1 MFIFMG
7 VPGLAE
13 LLISVPQAARSVES
27 LIGELKVLVHAE
39 SPSRDHLLLERCAGL
54 ISALGEV
61 NLGISPQIEIDEGVP
76 RILFDF
82 GAHPQGRGVLILC
95 HYDTVWEQG
104 AWRQDLF
111 SNDAGV
117 IRGPGAFD
125 MKAGILQGFRALRLL
140 REAGQS
146 LAGVRVLVT
155 GDEEVGSGTSRGPI
169 EALAKGMDAVLVLE
183 ASADGGTLKTARK
196 GISIYRLEIQ
206 GLASHT
212 GLDLDKGVNATVEA
226 AHQVLAV
233 SALADPVAGTSVTP
247 TVLRS
252 GTTTNTVPARALL
265 DLDVR
270 AWTVPELE
278 RVDAALRALLP
289 NLPGIRL
296 RLDGGINRPP
306 LEPAASAGLYALS
319 QEVAAGLAID
329 PPGSAAVGGASDGN
343 FTAGIGVPTLDGLGA
358 VGGGAH
364 STEEYMLVGAIAER
378 TALLAGIVQRIL
390 QGDFER

>member
-1 MFIFMG
+1 M
-7 VPGLAE
+7 
-13 LLISVPQAARSVES
+13 
-27 LIGELKVLVHAE
+27 
-39 SPSRDHLLLERCAGL
+39 
-54 ISALGEV
+54 
-61 NLGISPQIEIDEGVP
+61 
-76 RILFDF
+76 
-82 GAHPQGRGVLILC
+82 
-95 HYDTVWEQG
+95 
-104 AWRQDLF
+104 
-111 SNDAGV
+111 
-117 IRGPGAFD
+117 
-125 MKAGILQGFRALRLL
+125 
-140 REAGQS
+140 
-146 LAGVRVLVT
+146 
-155 GDEEVGSGTSRGPI
+155 
-169 EALAKGMDAVLVLE
+169 
-183 ASADGGTLKTARK
+183 
-196 GISIYRLEIQ
+196 
-206 GLASHT
+206 
-212 GLDLDKGVNATVEA
+212 
-226 AHQVLAV
+226 

-364 STEEYMLVGAIAER
+364 STKEYMLVGAIAER

>member
-1 MFIFMG
+1 MG
-7 VPGLAE
+7 VPLLAD
-13 LLISVPQAARSVES
+13 LLISVPQTATAVES
-27 LIGELKVLVHAE
+27 LIGELKVLVLAE
-39 SPSRDHLLLERCAGL
+39 SPSRDYVLLERCAGL

-61 NLGISPQIEIDEGVP
+61 NLGIPPQIDIEGSVP

-82 GAHPQGRGVLILC
+82 GAHPKGRGVLILC
-95 HYDTVWEQG
+95 HYDTVWDQG
-104 AWRQDLF
+104 AWWQELF
-111 SNDAGV
+111 QHDAGV

-146 LAGVRVLVT
+146 LAGVRLLVT
-155 GDEEVGSGTSRGPI
+155 GDEEVGSATSRGAI
-169 EALAKGMDAVLVLE
+169 EALAEGMDAVLVLE
-183 ASADGGTLKTARK
+183 ASADGGALKTARK
-196 GISIYRLEIQ
+196 GISIYRLEIE

-212 GLDLDKGVNATVEA
+212 GLDLHKGVNATVEA

-233 SALADPVAGTSVTP
+233 SALANEAIGTSVTP

-252 GTTTNTVPARALL
+252 GTTINTVPARAQL

-289 NLPGIRL
+289 KLPGIRL
-296 RLDGGINRPP
+296 RLDGAINRPP
-306 LEPAASAGLYALS
+306 LDPAASAGLYALS
-319 QEVAAGLAID
+319 REVASELHLD
-329 PPGSAAVGGASDGN
+329 PPGSAAVGGGSDGN

-364 STEEYMLVGAIAER
+364 STEEHMLVSAIAER

-390 QGDFER
+390 QGDFRP